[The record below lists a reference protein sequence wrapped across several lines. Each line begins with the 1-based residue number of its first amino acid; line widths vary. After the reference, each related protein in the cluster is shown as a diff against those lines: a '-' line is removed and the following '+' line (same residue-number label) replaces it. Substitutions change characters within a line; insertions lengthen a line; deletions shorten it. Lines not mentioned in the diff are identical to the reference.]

1 MDDDQEAPPPLS
13 DKETKDLVG
22 KIQSVLTPDL
32 LKPKYRKMS
41 EGEHPTFGHCGSATQ
56 AAYYMLGGE
65 ESGYVPQV
73 ANLGD
78 GTTHWWLRHRDTGH
92 VIDPT
97 KEQFTSKGKKPPYDR
112 GRGCGFPN
120 PNPDVPSKRGQEIIN
135 RIRGRAARASGGSV
149 DESDIASPPPA
160 EETGIDAYHGSP
172 HEFEQFDS
180 SKIGTG
186 EGAQAYGHGLYFAE
200 HEPIAKGY
208 RDRLSQSDVQIGK
221 YFYDPAALMHYL
233 ENPKSLDDE
242 IRKNYD
248 ILERNIKLFERNNR
262 DFGEAAKAIDLIE
275 IDKLEQLKKID
286 LSKINIP
293 KGHMYEVRI
302 NAHPDHFLDWDKPL
316 SEHKPEVQKALS
328 GLDPYVTSSGE
339 KIWKELSKPAFA
351 STPTNTP
358 KEAADWLRKQG
369 IVGIKYLDA
378 GSRREGKGTHNY
390 VVFDD
395 KLINIKRRYEMG
407 GAVPMASGGE
417 TGDTQ
422 NMPQGI
428 SPEQQSLLD
437 QLSRAIDESVAR
449 YSDGHAGNSASPA
462 RGYQEPTMPGEPSL
476 TRQQEQD
483 YNINRLQDA
492 LNRVPAAAHGGAMG
506 YAEGGDVENNP
517 AVQKALSLT
526 SGVNTPALHSTF
538 GLENRPSAIVS
549 PRPGKGGG
557 PPITHRPENFDPSL
571 VTDQEPWTYS
581 TPDIIGASKPP
592 PVQHPVFNEPRMKN
606 ITRHTAKIFN
616 NKNFAKIV
624 KEITGLEGVTATP
637 TVGTWQK
644 EMEPSFIIHHPEMT
658 SDHAKALAHLL
669 GFGFQQDAAVHTW
682 HNDSTED
689 GIPAL
694 LIGNGNK
701 LTNKD
706 IDRIAKLA
714 NHHGIDFTVTADGK
728 AAKFLHFGDEKSYH
742 DFADKVGNIA
752 DSTGMSEKY
761 HAKTQGDLIYAKD
774 YLNGIFGK
782 GGGSEGVQASPE
794 RSPDLFRRIV
804 DHILAPYS
812 KAVASE
818 GYRLSPERLQEAYGL
833 TDDEAEYVRKAMRPS
848 GRADRTTIPLMTGK
862 EKLDIRPTGSR
873 GQPTVEDALYAL
885 QNRAAAKGQIDP
897 GDYSKQAMNKIAS
910 DIAEEVKYHMDSSNA
925 GNQKSAIGWYDS
937 ALKAAMGK
945 YTDIFPQ
952 LLKNQDDKMLFHA
965 ILGITSQG
973 NDVYS
978 NSINAARVFSLM
990 KNQGMSLPNAV
1001 KKLSGTFGAQTNAI
1015 EQNLL
1020 KLHHLLNTNGFN
1032 AMRSF
1037 FNNKTTVSQ
1046 LNSFLRKNPQ
1056 FFGPSGNPL
1065 EAQGKG
1071 DQIVSGW
1078 SVFGPKIGSFINNL
1092 HGDYS
1097 TLTAD
1102 LWFSRT
1108 WNRLLGHNFVHTPIT
1123 EAKQYRDL
1131 RDAMTAEH
1139 AYHNGLP
1146 AEQAPYTKNGKID
1159 TSRNWLHGSD
1169 LKDMNHDEFKN
1180 LINDPEAVLN
1190 FAKDVADKYADSGY
1204 KDKSDVRRRAK
1215 NWIENREKPVEAPRG
1230 DEERAFQQN
1239 TAELAQ
1245 KLIKK
1250 RYGVD
1255 ISIADIQAALWF
1267 HEKEL
1272 FDKLG
1277 VSSKKT
1283 KPADYVDAAD
1293 QTIELMK
1300 NGQLFQAQSKKRK
1313 AEKAS
1318 GGSVVDQALRLVSKY
1333 KAHPD
1338 SALSMSKHLI
1348 QRGRP

>member
-1 MDDDQEAPPPLS
+1 
-13 DKETKDLVG
+13 
-22 KIQSVLTPDL
+22 
-32 LKPKYRKMS
+32 
-41 EGEHPTFGHCGSATQ
+41 
-56 AAYYMLGGE
+56 
-65 ESGYVPQV
+65 
-73 ANLGD
+73 
-78 GTTHWWLRHRDTGH
+78 
-92 VIDPT
+92 
-97 KEQFTSKGKKPPYDR
+97 
-112 GRGCGFPN
+112 
-120 PNPDVPSKRGQEIIN
+120 
-135 RIRGRAARASGGSV
+135 
-149 DESDIASPPPA
+149 
-160 EETGIDAYHGSP
+160 
-172 HEFEQFDS
+172 
-180 SKIGTG
+180 
-186 EGAQAYGHGLYFAE
+186 
-200 HEPIAKGY
+200 
-208 RDRLSQSDVQIGK
+208 
-221 YFYDPAALMHYL
+221 
-233 ENPKSLDDE
+233 
-242 IRKNYD
+242 
-248 ILERNIKLFERNNR
+248 
-262 DFGEAAKAIDLIE
+262 
-275 IDKLEQLKKID
+275 
-286 LSKINIP
+286 
-293 KGHMYEVRI
+293 
-302 NAHPDHFLDWDKPL
+302 
-316 SEHKPEVQKALS
+316 
-328 GLDPYVTSSGE
+328 
-339 KIWKELSKPAFA
+339 
-351 STPTNTP
+351 
-358 KEAADWLRKQG
+358 
-369 IVGIKYLDA
+369 
-378 GSRREGKGTHNY
+378 
-390 VVFDD
+390 
-395 KLINIKRRYEMG
+395 
-407 GAVPMASGGE
+407 
-417 TGDTQ
+417 
-422 NMPQGI
+422 
-428 SPEQQSLLD
+428 
-437 QLSRAIDESVAR
+437 
-449 YSDGHAGNSASPA
+449 
-462 RGYQEPTMPGEPSL
+462 
-476 TRQQEQD
+476 
-483 YNINRLQDA
+483 
-492 LNRVPAAAHGGAMG
+492 
-506 YAEGGDVENNP
+506 
-517 AVQKALSLT
+517 
-526 SGVNTPALHSTF
+526 
-538 GLENRPSAIVS
+538 
-549 PRPGKGGG
+549 
-557 PPITHRPENFDPSL
+557 
-571 VTDQEPWTYS
+571 
-581 TPDIIGASKPP
+581 
-592 PVQHPVFNEPRMKN
+592 MKN
-606 ITRHTAKIFN
+606 ITKHTSRIFN
-616 NKNFAKIV
+616 DKNFHQLIKDF
-624 KEITGLEGVTATP
+624 TGLEGLSVTP
-637 TVGTWQK
+637 TVGTWQN
-644 EMEPSFIIHHPEMT
+644 EMEPSFIIHHPDMT
-658 SDHAKALAHLL
+658 SEHANKIAHLL

-682 HNDSTED
+682 HNPSIEQ
-689 GIPAL
+689 GRPAI
-694 LIGNGNK
+694 LIGKGEK
-701 LTNKD
+701 LTRKD
-706 IDRIAKLA
+706 IDNLAKHSSKNGL
-714 NHHGIDFTVTADGK
+714 DFTVTADGK
-728 AAKFLHFGDEKSYH
+728 AAKYLHFGDESSLNDFFRKVVDVANSAKMNEIYH
-742 DFADKVGNIA
+742 
-752 DSTGMSEKY
+752 SRTTGE
-761 HAKTQGDLIYAKD
+761 LRYAKD
-774 YLNGIFGK
+774 YLNEIFG
-782 GGGSEGVQASPE
+782 GTGSKVGDSPSPE

-804 DHILAPYS
+804 DHILAPYA

-833 TDDEAEYVRKAMRPS
+833 TDSETDYVRRALLPS

-862 EKLDIRPTGSR
+862 EKLDIRPTGSK
-873 GQPTVEDALYAL
+873 GQPTVEDALWAL
-885 QNRAAAKGQIDP
+885 QNRAARKGQIDP

-937 ALKAAMGK
+937 ALKAAMSR

-990 KNQGMSLPNAV
+990 KDQGMSLPNAV

-1131 RDAMTAEH
+1131 RDAMIAEH

-1146 AEQAPYTKNGKID
+1146 FEQTPYTKNGKID
-1159 TSRNWLHGSD
+1159 NSKKWLHGSD
-1169 LKDMNHDEFKN
+1169 LKDINYDEFKN

-1190 FAKDVADKYADSGY
+1190 FAKDIADKYADSGY

-1293 QTIELMK
+1293 QTIELMR

>member
-1 MDDDQEAPPPLS
+1 MAENN
-13 DKETKDLVG
+13 E
-22 KIQSVLTPDL
+22 
-32 LKPKYRKMS
+32 
-41 EGEHPTFGHCGSATQ
+41 
-56 AAYYMLGGE
+56 
-65 ESGYVPQV
+65 
-73 ANLGD
+73 N
-78 GTTHWWLRHRDTGH
+78 
-92 VIDPT
+92 
-97 KEQFTSKGKKPPYDR
+97 
-112 GRGCGFPN
+112 
-120 PNPDVPSKRGQEIIN
+120 
-135 RIRGRAARASGGSV
+135 
-149 DESDIASPPPA
+149 IASPPPA

-186 EGAQAYGHGLYFAE
+186 EGAQAFGHGLYFAGRE
-200 HEPIAKGY
+200 GTAIVY
-208 RDRLSQSDVQIGK
+208 RDRLSQGDVQIGK
-221 YFYDPAALMHYL
+221 YFYNPAALMQYL

-242 IRKNYD
+242 IRKIYD
-248 ILERNIKLFERNNR
+248 ILERNIKLFEGNNR
-262 DFGEAAKAIDLIE
+262 DLGERAKAIDLKE

-293 KGHMYEVRI
+293 KGRMYEVRI
-302 NAHPDHFLDWDKPL
+302 NAHPDHLLDWDKPL
-316 SEHKPEVQKALS
+316 SKQSDYVRKVLEKLNIKMMSDEDIKNLHDKILKSSNTNYIKDQLIS
-328 GLDPYVTSSGE
+328 GLDPSGANVYSS
-339 KIWKELSKPAFA
+339 KISDGKGRDDEWKSKVLLDA
-351 STPTNTP
+351 
-358 KEAADWLRKQG
+358 G
-369 IVGIKYLDA
+369 IKGIKYLDA
-378 GSRREGKGTHNY
+378 FSRGAGKGTHNY

-395 KLINIKRRYEMG
+395 NLINIKRRYEMG

-937 ALKAAMGK
+937 ALKAAMSK

-990 KNQGMSLPNAV
+990 KDQGMSLPNAV

-1046 LNSFLRKNPQ
+1046 LNSFLRKNPK